1 MEVNSSQLLE
11 RIRKTKETIKSL
23 FIKKTSFSAKTELK
37 LSAFKWLGLISILV
51 FVCIVL
57 LMPDDIPVQF
67 TEKIERGKQ
76 EEAVVGSDAQKP
88 THDSSQLWAAPRRE
102 SYRGGN
108 GSSSQVNY
116 NTSMV
121 LGSSGGNAKTQL
133 RSGTRLPLRILD
145 KVVVSQDSVP
155 VLAELLLDGATE
167 SGLRLPA
174 GTKIYGEASFAKGSD
189 RATVVFK
196 QISLPNGQIK
206 GLNAKAL
213 GKDGQPGIEGRV
225 YSDGAKNTA
234 GQVLTTFV
242 GGLAAGSVQTD
253 IFGRSQ
259 GGVGNGILTAVA
271 ETARSK
277 AQSYGENLKAEREWI
292 EIQSGTECDAQLF
305 DSMDLQ
311 YGASHE

>member
-1 MEVNSSQLLE
+1 MKRFLL
-11 RIRKTKETIKSL
+11 R
-23 FIKKTSFSAKTELK
+23 
-37 LSAFKWLGLISILV
+37 
-51 FVCIVL
+51 
-57 LMPDDIPVQF
+57 
-67 TEKIERGKQ
+67 
-76 EEAVVGSDAQKP
+76 
-88 THDSSQLWAAPRRE
+88 
-102 SYRGGN
+102 
-108 GSSSQVNY
+108 
-116 NTSMV
+116 
-121 LGSSGGNAKTQL
+121 SSGGTSL
-133 RSGTRLPLRILD
+133 R
-145 KVVVSQDSVP
+145 V
-155 VLAELLLDGATE
+155 
-167 SGLRLPA
+167 A
-174 GTKIYGEASFAKGSD
+174 GTKLYGEASFAKGSD

-206 GLNAKAL
+206 ALNAKAL

-311 YGASHE
+311 YGAAHE